1 MSLLDAL
8 QAEDY
13 SRAAELAVNCSD
25 TDIRQALHDSFF
37 LQNLHRHWRAI
48 ALFIL
53 LEQRGIVSLSLGSDD
68 NNAHSNP
75 PQPSDE
81 PSLPAALL
89 AALELDAP
97 APQEPAFPLATPL
110 LQALFN
116 VLQRQSQQHDI
127 EQLQHTQALLTALL
141 PKVSQLDS
149 EYGEL
154 LRDAIRRQLSLTVI
168 EQLIDAGCSPLVL
181 ARDQSNYL
189 TQIVHSVTVTD
200 GQFAAYLEYFL
211 AQGLNIDHANVVR
224 DTPLSVAVKQG
235 DSAKVALLLDLVADA
250 NMPFADDA
258 DLMEIALSANQ
269 IEVIKLLQQR
279 GMQFDVDKFDN
290 HQQSLLY
297 RMLKGPAEVDLKL
310 LALLLKDRPD
320 LYQINRDNYRQLA
333 QTTPM
338 QRLLDKSPA
347 ALQLALHLLRP
358 DLNQTDADG
367 NTALHLA
374 AANYVNYE
382 RRRAD
387 DILARVK
394 LLVSYGADVT
404 ARNHQG
410 RTAAEVASDDDLKI
424 DIVQWLRQQ
433 EAQA

>member
-53 LEQRGIVSLSLGSDD
+53 LEQRGIVSLSLGNDD

-154 LRDAIRRQLSLTVI
+154 LRDAIRRQLPLTVI

-189 TQIVHSVTVTD
+189 TQIVHSVAVTD

-235 DSAKVALLLDLVADA
+235 DSAKVALLLDLGADA

-297 RMLKGPAEVDLKL
+297 RMLKGPADVDLKL
-310 LALLLKDRPD
+310 LALLLKDQPD

-338 QRLLDKSPA
+338 LRLLDKSPA

-374 AANYVNYE
+374 VANYVNYE